1 MQRCCRGH
9 SFPALSVGE
18 KIFYA
23 TIESLT
29 FNYKVYIVLVGPHG
43 GLHEANVKLPVTG
56 FVPQQLQLWKL
67 FSCMLYVKRGKFPT
81 N

>member
-18 KIFYA
+18 KTFYA

-29 FNYKVYIVLVGPHG
+29 YKVYIVLVGPHG
-43 GLHEANVKLPVTG
+43 GLNEANVKLPVTG

-67 FSCMLYVKRGKFPT
+67 FFCILYVKRGKFPT
-81 N
+81 D